1 MSFPI
6 LINKFFPE
14 SFLTYTVLI
23 SVFIT
28 ELIIFHLIGK
38 DFATKLTNEYK
49 KISQFRSKVSQS
61 PWIKYLEI
69 SSFILTIFPSILYGT
84 VDNRVLALIFL
95 IKICVDTTIKFL
107 FIRLFDT
114 STLMK
119 RRIFFLFALD
129 VIAYLFLGYLLV
141 IQKAGYLFSVLLLF
155 LIFQFHLSK
164 KRNTNYLKIASNRNM
179 D

>member
-1 MSFPI
+1 MMGGAYLSKSACQGICAALAMSPGTFI
-6 LINKFFPE
+6 ALTGAAVLIKKLINYIKVGG
-14 SFLTYTVLI
+14 LGGW
-23 SVFIT
+23 
-28 ELIIFHLIGK
+28 LIG
-38 DFATKLTNEYK
+38 A
-49 KISQFRSKVSQS
+49 VA
-61 PWIKYLEI
+61 
-69 SSFILTIFPSILYGT
+69 G
-84 VDNRVLALIFL
+84 VLALIFL

-155 LIFQFHLSK
+155 SNFSVPFIKEKEYELFKNSK
-164 KRNTNYLKIASNRNM
+164 
-179 D
+179 

>member
-1 MSFPI
+1 MSNVDKIRKIHIIVCWVYIFLSFRAIINDTEYFLLIFLAFIYSIVSLPLYSVKNKIVSICLAINSILLMSFPI

-23 SVFIT
+23 SVFIL
-28 ELIIFHLIGK
+28 ELAIFHLIRK
-38 DFATKLTNEYK
+38 DFDIKLTNEYK

-84 VDNRVLALIFL
+84 VDNHVLTLIFL

-107 FIRLFDT
+107 FIR
-114 STLMK
+114 
-119 RRIFFLFALD
+119 
-129 VIAYLFLGYLLV
+129 
-141 IQKAGYLFSVLLLF
+141 
-155 LIFQFHLSK
+155 
-164 KRNTNYLKIASNRNM
+164 
-179 D
+179 

>member
-1 MSFPI
+1 M
-6 LINKFFPE
+6 
-14 SFLTYTVLI
+14 TYTVLI

-119 RRIFFLFALD
+119 RRIFFSFR
-129 VIAYLFLGYLLV
+129 IGCYSLL
-141 IQKAGYLFSVLLLF
+141 IFRISFSDSKAGYLFSVLLLF
-155 LIFQFHLSK
+155 SNFSVPFIKEKEYELFKNSK
-164 KRNTNYLKIASNRNM
+164 
-179 D
+179 